1 MRTGIS
7 LFSGIG
13 GFDLALDRCG
23 VKILWQVEKEKFCL
37 RILTRHWPDAPKHP
51 DILTFGSSLPG
62 YPARTSA
69 SPASAPDSPANA
81 LDSFLNLRASCAKF
95 DPLGLCS
102 RMFPDFS
109 VQTEDE
115 TLRKCSAFSW
125 SNAGTGFRGACSIA
139 DFSESPNNAVACSLS
154 EVLESRV
161 PRRFFLSPRAAA
173 GILRRAEKR
182 GRILPS
188 HLQAA
193 LESLAT
199 RPAEGAKTIS
209 TSRRRSAPNTPKKP
223 TGETEAKTS
232 SRRSITS
239 RIGKGGFTDPVNDNI
254 IAYALRGDPG
264 GIGQGHNTTYAVT
277 GNMRNRSQGP
287 GSYVCNSLSPVRGG
301 PDNNNAQ
308 SNHLVPNVSPQERT
322 LQQRGNSRGNDGHD
336 GNAHDVR
343 AAVDADRMRDF
354 AGFPK
359 GWTLPAIAG
368 SATPSRSKSSSGSS
382 AASSLGKK
390 RKPKTMGII

>member
-1 MRTGIS
+1 MASRKGNILSANPDPPLAGRAETPGHSHVWIVTAGVPCQDVSVAGKRAGLAGTRTG
-7 LFSGIG
+7 LF
-13 GFDLALDRCG
+13 FEFAR
-23 VKILWQVEKEKFCL
+23 VL
-37 RILTRHWPDAPKHP
+37 REVRPAWFVFENVPGL
-51 DILTFGSSLPG
+51 LSSNQ
-62 YPARTSA
+62 A
-69 SPASAPDSPANA
+69 
-81 LDSFLNLRASCAKF
+81 
-95 DPLGLCS
+95 
-102 RMFPDFS
+102 
-109 VQTEDE
+109 E

-139 DFSESPNNAVACSLS
+139 DFSESPSAAVECSLS

-223 TGETEAKTS
+223 IPEVAIPQSPTLSEKTPEESGRGTTPPTPSPETCG
-232 SRRSITS
+232 I
-239 RIGKGGFTDPVNDNI
+239 D
-254 IAYALRGDPG
+254 LRGREATFAIPSVPCVADP
-264 GIGQGHNTTYAVT
+264 TTTTRKAT
-277 GNMRNRSQGP
+277 TLCPTLAHKNEP
-287 GSYVCNSLSPVRGG
+287 CNSAATREEMMVTMATLTMSVRRLT
-301 PDNNNAQ
+301 PT
-308 SNHLVPNVSPQERT
+308 ECET
-322 LQQRGNSRGNDGHD
+322 LQ
-336 GNAHDVR
+336 
-343 AAVDADRMRDF
+343 
-354 AGFPK
+354 GFPK

-382 AASSLGKK
+382 AASSARRK
-390 RKPKTMGII
+390 R